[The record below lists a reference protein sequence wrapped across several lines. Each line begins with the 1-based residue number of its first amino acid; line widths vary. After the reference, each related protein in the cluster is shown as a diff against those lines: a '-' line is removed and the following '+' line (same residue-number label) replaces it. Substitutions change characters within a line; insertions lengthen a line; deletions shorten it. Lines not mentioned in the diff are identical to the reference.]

1 MSDMTDFSD
10 RLRLARERAGYPN
23 AADAIEKLSLSGS
36 TYYGHENGD
45 RRPRPDTIREY
56 ARLYNVPFD
65 WLSDGGPAPAQS
77 VAITK
82 PAPNAS
88 APSPASTGSRY
99 GQMLPVYGVARGG
112 PDGRFAFNGEVLDR
126 VPRPPI
132 LLNVSDAYCV
142 FVDGESMEPRYFA
155 GEVVYVHPHR
165 PVKRGNFVVVQ
176 LKAEQAGEP
185 PEGYVKQ
192 FVAWAGNDL
201 VLKQF
206 NPLGEIRFPKASVE
220 SVHRIV
226 MSGDDA

>member
-1 MSDMTDFSD
+1 MTDFSD
-10 RLRLARERAGYPN
+10 RLKLARERAGY
-23 AADAIEKLSLSGS
+23 ATAGDAIEKLSLNQS

-45 RRPRPDTIREY
+45 RRPRTDTIREY
-56 ARLYNVPFD
+56 ARLYNVPAD
-65 WLSDGGPAPAQS
+65 WLADGGPAPAQS
-77 VAITK
+77 VSIGK

-88 APSPASTGSRY
+88 APVPVSMGSRT
-99 GQMLPVYGVARGG
+99 GQLLPVYGVAKGG

-132 LLNVSDAYCV
+132 LLNVPDAYCV

-155 GEVVYVHPHR
+155 GEVVYVHPHK
-165 PVKRGNFVVVQ
+165 PVKRGAFVVVQ
-176 LKAEQAGEP
+176 LKATADGEV

-192 FVAWAGNDL
+192 FVGYAGTDL

-206 NPLGEIRFPKASVE
+206 NPAGEIRFRAETVE

-226 MSGDDA
+226 LSGDDA